1 MFKISYCAANVANIN
16 ETIIEINYVELK
28 ENLFNVF

>member
-1 MFKISYCAANVANIN
+1 MFKICAANVVNIN

>member
-16 ETIIEINYVELK
+16 EMIIEINYVELK